1 MKKIHPIKPLEI
13 PLNHKVR
20 VAAYARVSSNTEEQ
34 LSSLKAQKEHYER
47 YINSNKDWEFVDV
60 YFDEGISGTKLKN
73 REGLNRLIDDCEKG
87 LINLVLTKSISRF
100 ARNTVDCLKLVR
112 KLLAYDV
119 AVFFEKENI
128 KTDDMDGELM
138 LSILAELAANESK
151 SISEN
156 EKWSIKNR
164 FKNGTYIISY
174 PPYGYCNNNGVME
187 IIPEEAD
194 VVKEIFSKTLMGFST
209 QSISAD
215 LNSRNIQ
222 TKRKK
227 KWSAG
232 TINGIIKNEKYTGDA
247 IFQKTYTKD
256 DFTRKHNKGE
266 VDSYL
271 VENHHEAIISKET
284 YKKANEILEQ
294 RRLEKGNK
302 AKGESANRYAMSG
315 KIICGECKGTF
326 KRRTHTKAKG
336 RKYIAWCCGRH
347 IEDKE
352 QCSMKYVEEEAIK
365 HAFIMMMN
373 KLIFGRDYL
382 LNPLKK
388 QLAKLN
394 SRSIDKQLEALQEK
408 IVEKQIKLEE
418 TEKLFY
424 GEYLDFKSYSRIK
437 NQLLSDQERL
447 NAQSNHL
454 LSNDYN
460 KKKSKMYLDKLI
472 EFVQKS
478 CYLAEFDDVVFSE
491 FIENIEVINRTK
503 VKFILKCGLALE
515 ERLD

>member
-119 AVFFEKENI
+119 AVIFEKENI

-156 EKWSIKNR
+156 EKWSIQNR

-187 IIPEEAD
+187 IVPEEAEI
-194 VVKEIFSKTLMGFST
+194 VKEIFDKTLMGFST
-209 QSISAD
+209 HSISDD
-215 LNSRNIQ
+215 LNSRNVQ
-222 TKRKK
+222 TKRNK

-232 TINGIIKNEKYTGDA
+232 TINGIIKNEKYTGDV
-247 IFQKTYTKD
+247 IFQKTYTKEN
-256 DFTRKHNKGE
+256 FTRKRNNGE
-266 VDSYL
+266 VDRYFF
-271 VENHHEAIISKET
+271 ENHHEAIISKEI
-284 YKKANEILEQ
+284 YQKANDILEQ

-302 AKGESANRYAMSG
+302 IKGSSQNRYSMSG
-315 KIICGECKGTF
+315 KIICGECQGTF
-326 KRRTHTKAKG
+326 KRRTHTKVKG
-336 RKYIAWCCGRH
+336 RKYIAWCCGKH

-352 QCSMKYVEEEAIK
+352 QCSMKYVEDDAIK

-373 KLIFGRDYL
+373 KLIFGREFL
-382 LNPLKK
+382 LLPLKNNLLK
-388 QLAKLN
+388 VN
-394 SRSIDKQLEALQEK
+394 SKDINRSIDETEERTKAIQSKLNEIEKLYHDKYLDIEVYSRIRQQLISEKDALTKQTKYLIGLNYNTDQFRKHLDELINDLK
-408 IVEKQIKLEE
+408 NHDYLSKFD
-418 TEKLFY
+418 EKLFSKAI
-424 GEYLDFKSYSRIK
+424 EKIEIQSR
-437 NQLLSDQERL
+437 S
-447 NAQSNHL
+447 S
-454 LSNDYN
+454 
-460 KKKSKMYLDKLI
+460 
-472 EFVQKS
+472 
-478 CYLAEFDDVVFSE
+478 
-491 FIENIEVINRTK
+491 
-503 VKFILKCGLALE
+503 VKFMLKCGLELI